1 MDILM
6 RKLPEEIIVNHI
18 APFIYMPQNNTL
30 LDDVRSFYMDMRF
43 LENLYYTDFNDTIL
57 VYDLVRF
64 CNCGLTSNGIN
75 PSFERI
81 LRRNPVLSKK
91 PSAYIVSYI
100 LSSFV
105 TSVTYNATTKIKF
118 IWTLLSPAERTS
130 FINRVLFHLER

>member
-1 MDILM
+1 M

-18 APFIYMPQNNTL
+18 APFMYCTQNIAL
-30 LDDVRSFYMDMRF
+30 LDDIRSYYKDKRF
-43 LENLYYTDFNDTIL
+43 LENLYYTEFNDTIL

-81 LRRNPVLSKK
+81 LRRNLILSKK
-91 PSAYIVSYI
+91 PSAYVVSYI

-105 TSVTYNATTKIKF
+105 TSVTHNALAKTKF
-118 IWTLLSPAERTS
+118 LWTLLSPGERTN
-130 FINRVLFHLER
+130 FINRVLFNLDR

>member
-1 MDILM
+1 M

>member
-1 MDILM
+1 M

-18 APFIYMPQNNTL
+18 APFIFMPQNNTL
-30 LDDVRSFYMDMRF
+30 LDDIRSFYMDMRF
-43 LENLYYTDFNDTIL
+43 LENLYYTEFNDTIL

-81 LRRNPVLSKK
+81 LRRSPVLSNK
-91 PSAYIVSYI
+91 STTYIVSYI

-118 IWTLLSPAERTS
+118 LWTLLSPAERTS

>member
-1 MDILM
+1 M

-18 APFIYMPQNNTL
+18 APFMYCPQNIVL
-30 LDDVRSFYMDMRF
+30 LDDIRSFYKDKRF
-43 LENLYYTDFNDTIL
+43 LENLYYTEFNDTIL

-81 LRRNPVLSKK
+81 LRRNLILSKK
-91 PSAYIVSYI
+91 PSAYVVSYI

-105 TSVTYNATTKIKF
+105 TSVTHNALAKTKF
-118 IWTLLSPAERTS
+118 LWTLLSPGERTN
-130 FINRVLFHLER
+130 FINRVLFNLDR